1 VISAVVC
8 PEHITALVE
17 DLNIVK
23 VLSDRLVNFKQY
35 DSVLRETYHY
45 LGATYDFGLV
55 HDVVNTLG
63 AILRAIGE
71 SKARAHLLQH
81 FDLECVEKIR
91 QVSFLPNFLCLS
103 RL

>member
-1 VISAVVC
+1 MIGAVVG

-55 HDVVNTLG
+55 HDVIRTLG
-63 AILRAIGE
+63 AVLRAIGE
-71 SKARAHLLQH
+71 SPSRTHLLEH
-81 FDLECVEKIR
+81 FDLECVERIR
-91 QVSFLPNFLCLS
+91 QVRFLLS
-103 RL
+103 SYIP